1 MFGILIRRTK
11 GKINKFSFTKGFEF
25 NDHCAWKRPRRVN
38 FKKAVEEHLQK
49 KGIKTID
56 AGTYDEVSCDYPDYA
71 QAVCKAV
78 LSGEAD
84 YGILVCGTGIGMSIA
99 ANKMRGIRC
108 ALLGDVF
115 SAKATRAHNDANVM
129 ALENASSA
137 KAMRWKSSMRF

>member
-1 MFGILIRRTK
+1 MIIALG
-11 GKINKFSFTKGFEF
+11 S
-25 NDHCAWKRPRRVN
+25 DHGGLTL
-38 FKKAVEEHLQK
+38 KKAVEEHLQK

-129 ALENASSA
+129 ALGERVIGQGHALEIVDAFLGTDFSGDERHRKRIS
-137 KAMRWKSSMRF
+137 KVMGMEDK